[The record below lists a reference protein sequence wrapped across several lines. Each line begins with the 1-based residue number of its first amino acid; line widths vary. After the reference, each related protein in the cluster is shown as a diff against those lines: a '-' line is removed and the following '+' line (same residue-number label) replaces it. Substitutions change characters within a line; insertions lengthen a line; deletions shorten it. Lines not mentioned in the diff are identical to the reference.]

1 MAGGVADLF
10 SSRVHVL
17 PIGYLYAVDVRY
29 VTPQTL
35 GGWWRARGSPVVR
48 RMLDDEELQRVYQ
61 WVDEIPLSR
70 PKRSIARDFA
80 DGVLVAEIVCHYF
93 PKMIELHNYSNANG
107 YAQKIYNW
115 CVRHREGVCEPR
127 APVISGS
134 THRLSPLPQEHA
146 QPEGLQEARLPAA
159 EGGDGRAVQLPD
171 AGGRETTEDAADE
184 DGQVRPR
191 THGPWLR
198 RRRMPART
206 HASPS
211 PLPPRYGAKRAATS
225 DAQSDQGSQHSKAT
239 PRSVAAPTR
248 RSAAGGP
255 SPAAA
260 TDGAVR
266 ELLAEKDLNIN
277 ELRET
282 VDILEIKIQ
291 KLEQLVRLKDSK
303 IATLQAKLQQ
313 QPM

>member
-1 MAGGVADLF
+1 
-10 SSRVHVL
+10 
-17 PIGYLYAVDVRY
+17 
-29 VTPQTL
+29 
-35 GGWWRARGSPVVR
+35 
-48 RMLDDEELQRVYQ
+48 MLDDEELQRVYQ

-134 THRLSPLPQEHA
+134 TYRLSPLPQEHA

-159 EGGDGRAVQLPD
+159 EGGDGRTVQLPD
-171 AGGRETTEDAADE
+171 AGGGETTEDAADE

-191 THGPWLR
+191 TQGPWR
-198 RRRMPART
+198 RWRRMPAST
-206 HASPS
+206 HATPS

-225 DAQSDQGSQHSKAT
+225 DAESDQGSQHSKAT

>member
-1 MAGGVADLF
+1 MYNVQENLVPASGRKLPPSAHGSTPAHQLLAGLQWCV
-10 SSRVHVL
+10 
-17 PIGYLYAVDVRY
+17 
-29 VTPQTL
+29 
-35 GGWWRARGSPVVR
+35 
-48 RMLDDEELQRVYQ
+48 MLDDEELQRVYQ

-115 CVRHREGVCEPR
+115 YVRHREGVREPR
-127 APVISGS
+127 AQVLTGP
-134 THRLSPLPQEHA
+134 THRIAPCVPQEHA

-159 EGGDGRAVQLPD
+159 EGGYGRAVQLPD
-171 AGGRETTEDAADE
+171 AGRGETTEDAADE

-191 THGPWLR
+191 THGLWLR
-198 RRRMPART
+198 RRRTT
-206 HASPS
+206 HTTTPS
-211 PLPPRYGAKRAATS
+211 PLPPRYGAKRAAAG
-225 DAQSDQGSQHSKAT
+225 DEQSDQGSQHSKAT

-248 RSAAGGP
+248 RSSAGGP

>member
-1 MAGGVADLF
+1 MAQPTASPPCRRSTLNQKVFKKLGFQLQKEEMDGLCNCQTQ
-10 SSRVHVL
+10 
-17 PIGYLYAVDVRY
+17 AVERLLK
-29 VTPQTL
+29 TL
-35 GGWWRARGSPVVR
+35 QMKMAKCARAHTARG
-48 RMLDDEELQRVYQ
+48 
-61 WVDEIPLSR
+61 
-70 PKRSIARDFA
+70 
-80 DGVLVAEIVCHYF
+80 C
-93 PKMIELHNYSNANG
+93 
-107 YAQKIYNW
+107 
-115 CVRHREGVCEPR
+115 
-127 APVISGS
+127 
-134 THRLSPLPQEHA
+134 
-146 QPEGLQEARLPAA
+146 
-159 EGGDGRAVQLPD
+159 GDG
-171 AGGRETTEDAADE
+171 
-184 DGQVRPR
+184 
-191 THGPWLR
+191 
-198 RRRMPART
+198 
-206 HASPS
+206 ASQHVPTPPS

-225 DAQSDQGSQHSKAT
+225 DAQSDQGSQHSKVT